1 MIDERMEEQASLYVL
16 GALTPEETQ
25 TFETTLRSDAE
36 LQGLVAKLHGAAEA
50 LARTVPRLIP
60 PPALKQRILAEIE
73 KEEHRHKVV
82 PLPHPTPGGLPVWL
96 SWALAACLAVF
107 AGVLW
112 KRGQNWQAET
122 AALEAKLA
130 STVQLEAQAR
140 QQARDL
146 QRQLGSLQTELA
158 ALQDKYNVSQMRVA
172 ILTSLLQD
180 SPKSVAVSV
189 WDNTKQEGV
198 FVGENL
204 KTLPADKDYQLWVLD
219 PRNQNPI
226 DAGVFTIDDKG
237 RVRYPFKAK
246 AQVQVPEKFAVTIE
260 PKGGA
265 ARPTLNQMVLIGL

>member
-16 GALTPEETQ
+16 GALPPEETQ

-36 LQGLVAKLHGAAEA
+36 LQGLVADLHGAAEA
-50 LARTVPRLIP
+50 LARTVPRLTP
-60 PPALKQRILAEIE
+60 PRELKQRILAGIE
-73 KEEHRHKVV
+73 REGHQSKIV
-82 PLPHPTPGGLPVWL
+82 PLSPPSSGGWPVWL
-96 SWALAACLAVF
+96 SWAVAACLAVF

-112 KRGQNWQAET
+112 KRGEKWQAET
-122 AALEAKLA
+122 AALEVKLA

-140 QQARDL
+140 QRAEDL
-146 QRQLGSLQTELA
+146 QRQLGALQTELA
-158 ALQDKYNVSQMRVA
+158 TLQDKYNVSQMRVA

-219 PRNQNPI
+219 PRNPNPI
-226 DAGVFTIDDKG
+226 NAGVFRADDKG

-246 AQVQVPEKFAVTIE
+246 AAVQVPEKFAVTIE
-260 PKGGA
+260 AKGGVA
-265 ARPTLNQMVLIGL
+265 SPTLDQMVLIGL